1 MVKMVKYMRCL
12 YNCTIALML
21 LTIFLVSCGSVNE
34 QNGGFEMDVNV
45 NVNEKSVF
53 EHNKQ
58 KVSEHITAENAE
70 ILDSTISRLVNAG
83 VGAIKDIAVEA
94 GAGGRVMLLTDDK
107 DQAYYLEL
115 DQYGLIVILRKD
127 GAEGE
132 VLFAVSYD

>member
-1 MVKMVKYMRCL
+1 
-12 YNCTIALML
+12 
-21 LTIFLVSCGSVNE
+21 
-34 QNGGFEMDVNV
+34 MDVNV